1 MLINVIKHILLFKNI
16 NIYINSYISL
26 LESFIMMIIYFLM
39 SKKVIEVINL
49 IFKINPNLNHE
60 KYNCK
65 FKKKIIIIDHK
76 A

>member
-1 MLINVIKHILLFKNI
+1 MLINVIKHILLCKNF

-49 IFKINPNLNHE
+49 KFKINLNLNHE
-60 KYNCK
+60 KYSCK
-65 FKKKIIIIDHK
+65 FKKKIINIDHK